1 MQNAYALAELRW
13 PFEMKAVPTE
23 GRLCT
28 PAHFEGDAR
37 SNWSLFV
44 WLDKPA
50 QPGEA
55 VTVPI
60 TPLVPEAG
68 AALLKPEAQF
78 RLFLGSGLFAHGRVV
93 SVVEASEDDLKC
105 VFHFC

>member
-1 MQNAYALAELRW
+1 MHNAYALAELRW
-13 PFEMKAVPTE
+13 PSQLKSVPTE

-28 PAHFEGDAR
+28 PAHFEDD
-37 SNWSLFV
+37 SHSDWSLFV
-44 WLDKPA
+44 WLDKAA

-60 TPLVPEAG
+60 MPLVPEAG
-68 AALLKPEAQF
+68 GVLLKPEAQF
-78 RLFLGSGLFAHGRVV
+78 RLFLGPGLFADGRVV
-93 SVVEASEDDLKC
+93 SVVQASEDDLKC

>member
-1 MQNAYALAELRW
+1 MLIVYAMAQLQWPMELGYY
-13 PFEMKAVPTE
+13 PLK
-23 GRLCT
+23 GRFCT
-28 PAHFEGDAR
+28 PAHFESDNQ

-50 QPGEA
+50 RPGEA

-60 TPLVPEAG
+60 TPLIPEAG
-68 AALLKPEAQF
+68 GNLLKPEAQF
-78 RLFLGSGLFAHGRVV
+78 RLFLGHGLFARGRVV
-93 SVVEASEDDLKC
+93 SVVESSEADLKC

>member
-13 PFEMKAVPTE
+13 PSELKSASME
-23 GRLCT
+23 GRLCV
-28 PAHFEGDAR
+28 PAHFESD
-37 SNWSLFV
+37 SHSDWSLFV

-55 VTVPI
+55 ATVPI
-60 TPLVPEAG
+60 MPLVPEAG
-68 AALLKPEAQF
+68 GDLLKPEARF
-78 RLFLGSGLFAHGRVV
+78 RLFLGPGLFAHGRVV
-93 SVVEASEDDLKC
+93 SVIRASEDDLKC